1 MLVDLTQLGLSGN
14 ETEWRYLSINTSSD
28 GYNRLSAIAR
38 QAAERVFGSGN
49 DFVQNM
55 QMLHDA
61 RITDTKL
68 YMLNPAY
75 VLQHAAQGP
84 IGRGSWL
91 YFCDYNSDFSANDW
105 GIINLDRLRGVR
117 R

>member
-1 MLVDLTQLGLSGN
+1 
-14 ETEWRYLSINTSSD
+14 
-28 GYNRLSAIAR
+28 
-38 QAAERVFGSGN
+38 
-49 DFVQNM
+49 
-55 QMLHDA
+55 MLHDA

-91 YFCDYNSDFSANDW
+91 HDFGDLSGFGAVGGYFDDR
-105 GIINLDRLRGVR
+105 DRLRGVR